1 MSDRR
6 STHIPPDQLPLALL
20 GGDPAGALPKAPV
33 APPPDGSETDV
44 PGAGS
49 VSAGELQT
57 LDLPTPD
64 TTASGRA
71 AIPADPGAA
80 ALAVGSVICEEPPEI
95 PPRGGAGPTRS
106 ASADAILEEL
116 TAEQRDAVTHG
127 DGPLLIIAGA
137 GTGKTRV
144 ITRRIAHLI
153 TTRRARPEE
162 VLALT
167 FTDRAAAEMEERVDR
182 LVPYGYTQAWI
193 STFHAFGDRVLR
205 EHALHAG
212 LSPDFRVLSRA
223 EQVIF
228 VRERLFEF
236 PLDYF
241 RPLGDPARHVDAL
254 VALISRAKD
263 EDVTPEEYAAYA
275 GRLAAESA
283 AHPADAAL
291 AEQARQQQELASAY
305 GAYQRLLAREG
316 RVDFGDLITL
326 TLRLLREHPTVR
338 QSYQEQFRYLLVD
351 EFQDTNYAQFELVK
365 LLAGPRRNLS
375 VVADDDQA
383 IYRWRGASYSNI
395 TYFAETY
402 HDARTVVL
410 TRNYR
415 STQFI
420 LDAAY
425 RLIRHND
432 PDRLEVRQGVD
443 KRLAAEA
450 GPGVLPRHLHFDTL
464 GSEADG
470 VADRIAQHA
479 AAGAWRYRDVA
490 ILVRANRDADPYLR
504 ALNMRGIPARFS
516 GTRGLYD
523 REEIRLLT
531 AFLRAVAHP
540 ADSISTYYLSA
551 SPLYDVPAPAL
562 AACMSYATRKNR
574 PLAHVYR
581 HLTQIEELEIPAE
594 ARPAIARLV
603 DDLDEM
609 TRLAARFAT
618 GRVLYEYVVNRT
630 GYVGRLA
637 TSERPEDEQ
646 KVANIAKFFD
656 LVARFGDVVPVD
668 RVPAFVAYLDLL
680 IEAGDDPPTADIELE
695 ADAVRVLT
703 MHKAKGL
710 EFPVVFLVSLVS
722 DKFPSRTRR
731 EPLPLPDALMKDLLP
746 EGDFHLQEERRLC
759 YVGMTRARREL
770 YLTSAADYGG
780 ARPRKVSRFVLEA
793 LDLPRADSAAAP
805 PAPLSPCPPL
815 SGDALAHAV
824 GPGRSGA
831 TGGDGGGSA
840 VQAVERHAPPS
851 PADAVLTLGSSGPNG
866 TPAHES
872 LPLSFRQ
879 VDDYMTCPYKYRY
892 IHILRVP
899 VLRDHRVV
907 YGAALHEAVQEY
919 NRRKARRQPVTAEH
933 LIAHFERSWVN
944 EGFLSREHEDQRM
957 DAGRAVVRRFF
968 EYQEASGTVP
978 TFVEREFRFPV
989 GSTFLRGRWDR
1000 VDVRGS
1006 EVVIIDFKSTDVR
1019 TTEDADRR
1027 ARASEQLSIYAL
1039 AYREVFG
1046 RLPDRVELHFLG
1058 REVVIGRARKDEDDL
1073 EAVRGM
1079 ILKAATGIRAQQFL
1093 ATPDPYRA
1101 CPYCA
1106 FNQIC
1111 PFTAA
1116 AE

>member
-1 MSDRR
+1 
-6 STHIPPDQLPLALL
+6 LALV
-20 GGDPAGALPKAPV
+20 GGDPADALPKATVHPQEPQD
-33 APPPDGSETDV
+33 APDAEALAASGS
-44 PGAGS
+44 S
-49 VSAGELQT
+49 GEPQT
-57 LDLPTPD
+57 LDLPDPD
-64 TTASGRA
+64 LQVPPTSML
-71 AIPADPGAA
+71 PAESAT
-80 ALAVGSVICEEPPEI
+80 SSEF
-95 PPRGGAGPTRS
+95 PRTQERT
-106 ASADAILEEL
+106 ASADAILEDL
-116 TAEQRDAVTHG
+116 TPKQHDAVTHG
-127 DGPLLIIAGA
+127 EGPLLIVAGA

-153 TTRRARPEE
+153 TTRRARPEQ

-167 FTDRAAAEMEERVDR
+167 FTDRAAAEMEERIDR

-205 EHALHAG
+205 EHALHIG

-223 EQVIF
+223 EQVIL
-228 VRERLFEF
+228 VRERLFEL

-254 VALISRAKD
+254 VALFSRAKD

-275 GRLAAESA
+275 GRLAAQVASPE
-283 AHPADAAL
+283 DAAL
-291 AEQARQQQELASAY
+291 AEQARQSQELADAY
-305 GAYQRLLAREG
+305 RVYQQLLAREG

-326 TLRLLREHPTVR
+326 TLRLLREHTTVLR
-338 QSYQEQFRYLLVD
+338 TYQEQFLYVLVD

-365 LLAGPRRNLS
+365 LLSGPRRNLT

-395 TYFAETY
+395 TYFTQTY
-402 HDARTVVL
+402 PAAHTVVL

-432 PDRLEVRQGVD
+432 PDRLEVRQGID
-443 KRLAAEA
+443 KRLVAGA
-450 GPGVLPRHLHFDTL
+450 GPGLLTRHLHFDTL
-464 GSEADG
+464 NSEADG
-470 VADRIAQHA
+470 IADRIAENTA
-479 AAGAWRYRDVA
+479 SGKWRYGDVA
-490 ILVRANRDADPYLR
+490 ILVRANRDADPFLR

-523 REEIRLLT
+523 REEIRFLT
-531 AFLRAVAHP
+531 AFLRAVAQP
-540 ADSISTYYLSA
+540 ADSISFYYLSA
-551 SPLYDVPAPAL
+551 SPLYEVPAPDL

-574 PLAHVYR
+574 PLGHVYR
-581 HLTQIEELEIPAE
+581 HLAQIEEMDVSDAGR
-594 ARPAIARLV
+594 AAIARLT

-609 TRLAARFAT
+609 TRLSSRVAT
-618 GRVLYEYVVNRT
+618 GRVLYEYLVNRT

-637 TSERPEDEQ
+637 ASGRPEDEQ

-656 LVARFGDVVPVD
+656 LVARFGEVVQVD

-680 IEAGDDPPTADIELE
+680 IEAGDDPPTADIETDV
-695 ADAVRVLT
+695 DAVRVLT
-703 MHKAKGL
+703 VHKAKGL

-722 DKFPSRTRR
+722 DKFPSRARR

-759 YVGMTRARREL
+759 YVGMTRARQEL
-770 YLTSAADYGG
+770 YLTSATDYGG

-793 LDLPRADSAAAP
+793 LDLPRVDPAAVRA
-805 PAPLSPCPPL
+805 
-815 SGDALAHAV
+815 
-824 GPGRSGA
+824 
-831 TGGDGGGSA
+831 SA
-840 VQAVERHAPPS
+840 VQAVERHAPPVETDAPVLLAL
-851 PADAVLTLGSSGPNG
+851 PADET
-866 TPAHES
+866 

-919 NRRKARRQPVTAEH
+919 NRRKARRQPVTADD
-933 LIAHFERSWVN
+933 LIASFERSWVN

-957 DAGRAVVRRFF
+957 EAGRQALRRFF
-968 EYQEASGTVP
+968 EYQETSGTVP

-989 GSTFLRGRWDR
+989 GSTLLRGRWDR
-1000 VDVRGS
+1000 VDVRGN

-1019 TTEDADRR
+1019 APQDADRR
-1027 ARASEQLSIYAL
+1027 ARESEQLAIYAL
-1039 AYREVFG
+1039 AYKEVFG

-1058 REVVIGRARKDEDDL
+1058 REVVVGRARKDDGDL
-1073 EAVRGM
+1073 AEVREM
-1079 ILKAATGIRAQQFL
+1079 ILRAAGGIRAQQFI

-1111 PFTAA
+1111 PFTATV
-1116 AE
+1116 E